1 MRSKLNFT
9 SRQVNICNDI
19 NSPHST
25 TFLFFYPIPAYLIL
39 EKNIGGS
46 QDAIKHVPV
55 TNFHFAAK
63 IKTKQKIKNTLN
75 FKKIKGNIHRLY

>member
-46 QDAIKHVPV
+46 QDAIK

-63 IKTKQKIKNTLN
+63 IKTKQKN
-75 FKKIKGNIHRLY
+75 KKHA

>member
-9 SRQVNICNDI
+9 SRQVNICNDS

-25 TFLFFYPIPAYLIL
+25 TFLFFYPIPGYLIL

-63 IKTKQKIKNTLN
+63 IKTKQKN
-75 FKKIKGNIHRLY
+75 KKHA